1 MQIHFNITLLF
12 MPRLP
17 KWSISFRFSD

>member
-17 KWSISFRFSD
+17 KWSIPFRFPD